1 MKSVVKTICSKKHSA
16 FAAEDQKLRLQTS
29 VVFERERGRDREII
43 KRKRG
48 RERGCVRERKRGR
61 DDTQRKGTPIEG
73 ERLINIFQK
82 LIKNFKNL
90 SKV

>member
-43 KRKRG
+43 KR
-48 RERGCVRERKRGR
+48 ERGCVRERKRGR

-73 ERLINIFQK
+73 ERLRNIFQK